1 MYFVDKKGNNF
12 IEKIIFNEERPDLL
26 ENPFLEF
33 LIKQKPWNDEQLEKA
48 NKISA
53 YYLSLN
59 NKFDLD
65 VKFTFYKI
73 LILKYEIFNL
83 FFYAPRIT
91 FTINQ

>member
-1 MYFVDKKGNNF
+1 MDRDGNNY

-33 LIKQKPWNDEQLEKA
+33 LLKSKPWNDQQLEEA

-59 NKFDLD
+59 NKYDLD
-65 VKFTFYKI
+65 VSINIIK
-73 LILKYEIFNL
+73 LIELSTL
-83 FFYAPRIT
+83 
-91 FTINQ
+91 